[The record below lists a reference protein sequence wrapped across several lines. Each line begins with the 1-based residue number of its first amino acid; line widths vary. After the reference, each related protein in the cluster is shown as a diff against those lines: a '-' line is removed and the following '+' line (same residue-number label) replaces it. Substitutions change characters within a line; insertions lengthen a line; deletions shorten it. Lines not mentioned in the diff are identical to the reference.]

1 MAQHTLSGL
10 PNIPIT
16 LRRSARAKRISL
28 RVSGLDGR
36 VTLTLP
42 LGLAEQVGLN
52 FAAQKSEWLRQ
63 QVGQKNVA
71 GMGDGFGL
79 KSILSICLTKLVS

>member
-1 MAQHTLSGL
+1 MVQHTLSGL
-10 PNIPIT
+10 PDIPIL

-42 LGLAEQVGLN
+42 VGLAERKGLQ
-52 FAAQKSEWLRQ
+52 FAAQKRDWLRR
-63 QVGQKNVA
+63 QVTAK
-71 GMGDGFGL
+71 
-79 KSILSICLTKLVS
+79 